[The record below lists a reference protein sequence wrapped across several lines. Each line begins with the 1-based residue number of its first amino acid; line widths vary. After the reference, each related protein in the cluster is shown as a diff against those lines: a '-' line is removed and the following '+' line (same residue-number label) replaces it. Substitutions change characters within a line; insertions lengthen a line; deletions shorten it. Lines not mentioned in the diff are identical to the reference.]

1 MTDYIEAFNFL
12 FDKFSFF
19 IYGIFCGYVVHFF
32 EWEPMNKRN
41 FNKII
46 IFWFLSVFAN
56 LMTRSFYK
64 TTNNDEKIVVSM
76 IIACVIYFI
85 GLYIFKKDN
94 KEAVTLSIINYFTKK
109 VGVEVRKTEKIEEN
123 KEKKDPSIYQ

>member
-56 LMTRSFYK
+56 LTTRSYYK
-64 TTNNDEKIVVSM
+64 ANTNDEKIVVSM
-76 IIACVIYFI
+76 IFACVIYFI
-85 GLYIFKKDN
+85 WLYIFKREN
-94 KEAVTLSIINYFTKK
+94 KEWVALGIINFFTKK
-109 VGVEVRKTEKIEEN
+109 AWIEVKKMENEN
-123 KEKKDPSIYQ
+123 KENLENKK